1 MVNTTFSSWNR
12 SVHLSNGLHIN
23 LSPKKRY
30 IRNFSKNLANTD
42 ILLMLFSLSKSFVL
56 ILWEKY
62 QVIIIIYELKNISFF
77 EFFGIFG
84 KL

>member
-23 LSPKKRY
+23 LSLKKRY
-30 IRNFSKNLANTD
+30 IRNFSENSANTD